1 MVKTYPG
8 TDTIE
13 DDIRTTRQKIDDGV
27 ERIQQRLSP
36 GDMVDSV
43 IDFAKT
49 NGGALAG
56 TMRENPVPLAM
67 IGAGVV
73 WLALSSRARHHEEA
87 EELTGQSGESTGEK
101 LRHRAAA
108 VRDGVRESASEALER
123 AEDIGH
129 KARIQAAR
137 AGRSGGR
144 FAKDHPFWVGA
155 AGIAI
160 GAALAASLPHSARED
175 RAFGERAA
183 DAKRAA
189 KAAALKEGRKIQEAA
204 KAAVEKARDAAESKA
219 PTAGDLKSDAASVAK
234 AASGSKATSGTD
246 G

>member
-13 DDIRTTRQKIDDGV
+13 DDIRTTRQKIDDDV
-27 ERIQQRLSP
+27 ERIQQRFSP

-87 EELTGQSGESTGEK
+87 EEITGQGGESTGER

-108 VRDGVRESASEALER
+108 VREGVRENASEAWER

-129 KARIQAAR
+129 KARVRAAR

-189 KAAALKEGRKIQEAA
+189 KDAAVKEGRKVQEAA
-204 KAAVEKARDAAESKA
+204 KSAVEKARDAAERKA
-219 PTAGDLKSDAASVAK
+219 PTTGDLKDDAASVAK
-234 AASGSKATSGTD
+234 AASGPKATPGTA